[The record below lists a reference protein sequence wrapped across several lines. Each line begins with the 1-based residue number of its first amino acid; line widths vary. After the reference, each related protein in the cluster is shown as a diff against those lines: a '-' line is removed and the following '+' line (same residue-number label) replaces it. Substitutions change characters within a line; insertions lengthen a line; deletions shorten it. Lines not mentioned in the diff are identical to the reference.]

1 MEKLAVKLSERL
13 YQEKIIAD
21 DEREVYQYC
30 IEVTISTVSY
40 WASILICAVL
50 LGKLWESVVYLGAF
64 MVMRF
69 CFGGYHAST
78 HFRCALVSM
87 ASYGIFL
94 TFIFLFPIDGYG
106 LFAVMSW
113 LITAVAGVVFA
124 PVEHENRPFTAKEQK
139 KFRKG
144 SLLSILLVSIIL
156 SIGLA
161 LGKYRFLVCL
171 CFGVLQASISL
182 VAAVGQ
188 NKFKAQN
195 KLKTD
200 HSVIIEKDF

>member
-1 MEKLAVKLSERL
+1 MEKLAAKLSERL

-87 ASYGIFL
+87 ASYGIF
-94 TFIFLFPIDGYG
+94 FGI
-106 LFAVMSW
+106 
-113 LITAVAGVVFA
+113 
-124 PVEHENRPFTAKEQK
+124 
-139 KFRKG
+139 G
-144 SLLSILLVSIIL
+144 SCYAFCRDFSIKW
-156 SIGLA
+156 GLA
-161 LGKYRFLVCL
+161 YLII
-171 CFGVLQASISL
+171 ISL
-182 VAAVGQ
+182 KCQ
-188 NKFKAQN
+188 IK
-195 KLKTD
+195 
-200 HSVIIEKDF
+200 